1 MSNLKGPWAGQIYGT
16 NTGNIFVEF
25 SQNEA
30 GLTGRVRIS
39 DDRFGISSYTFT
51 GTEDEQVVLKCSS
64 EQAPEGIE
72 VGEVTVVG
80 QLQPDG
86 TLTGQWESTI
96 GSAGTFRLWPH
107 NVDGSQ
113 QETTEPE
120 QVYNRTVNIG
130 SVRIFREDIEGIFKL
145 VQKDFLQGKLI
156 VSYEQ
161 NGNEVTKYADSFLQD
176 IGHFQELKKLK
187 LFIQEP
193 DVAGINKTVNIDLLE
208 SDGNVIRASG
218 VNESWVVGKAES
230 LRRLLARHENNVIT
244 NYRKYGLNFNSVI
257 FLLMIAFVPGI
268 ITWPKRLMFV
278 GIVTLLLGIL
288 YSTHSKMIPNTLIL
302 LEDRPAGVWARVWP
316 TVLSWVIAVSSA
328 LVAGWLLRA
337 LSG

>member
-1 MSNLKGPWAGQIYGT
+1 
-16 NTGNIFVEF
+16 
-25 SQNEA
+25 
-30 GLTGRVRIS
+30 VRIS

-51 GTEDEQVVLKCSS
+51 GSEDGQIILNCSPD
-64 EQAPEGIE
+64 QAPEGIV

-86 TLTGQWESTI
+86 TISGRWESKI

-107 NVDGSQ
+107 NVESAQ
-113 QETTEPE
+113 QQTIEPE

-156 VSYEQ
+156 VTYEQ
-161 NGNEVTKYADSFLQD
+161 DGNEVTKYADSFLQN
-176 IGHFQELKKLK
+176 IGHFQDLKNLK

-193 DVAGINKTVNIDLLE
+193 EVAGINRTVNIDLLE
-208 SDGNVIRASG
+208 NDGSTIRVSG

-230 LRRLLARHENNVIT
+230 LHRALARYENNVVT
-244 NYRKYGLNFNSVI
+244 NYRKYGLNFNSII
-257 FLLMIAFVPGI
+257 FLLMIAFVPEI
-268 ITWPKRLMFV
+268 STWPKRLLFV
-278 GIVTLLLGIL
+278 VAVVFLLAIL
-288 YSTHSKMIPNTLIL
+288 YSVYSKLIPNTLIL
-302 LEDRPAGVWARVWP
+302 LGERTTGFWTRVWP
-316 TVLSWVIAVSSA
+316 SALSWLLAVTSA
-328 LVAGWLLRA
+328 LVASWLLKV

>member
-1 MSNLKGPWAGQIYGT
+1 MSNLAGPWAGRIFGT
-16 NTGNIFVEF
+16 NTGNIFIEF
-25 SQNEA
+25 SQDKSQ
-30 GLTGRVRIS
+30 LSGRVKIS

-51 GTEDEQVVLKCSS
+51 GTENEQIVLNCSP

-72 VGEVTVVG
+72 VGDVTVAG

-86 TLTGQWESTI
+86 TLTGQWNSTI

-107 NVDGSQ
+107 NIEGSQ

-130 SVRIFREDIEGIFKL
+130 SVRIFRDDIEGIFNL
-145 VQKDFLQGKLI
+145 VQKDFVQGKLI
-156 VSYEQ
+156 VTYEQ
-161 NGNEVTKYADSFLQD
+161 NENEVTKYADSFLQGID
-176 IGHFQELKKLK
+176 HLLELRNIK

-193 DVAGINKTVNIDLLE
+193 EVAGINRTVNIDLLDHAG
-208 SDGNVIRASG
+208 SSIRVSG

-230 LRRLLARHENNVIT
+230 LRRSLASYENHVIT
-244 NYRKYGLNFNSVI
+244 NYRKYGLNLNSGI
-257 FLLMIAFVPGI
+257 FLVMIAFVPGI
-268 ITWPKRLMFV
+268 TTWPKRLMFV
-278 GIVTLLLGIL
+278 AVVTFLLGVL
-288 YSTHSKMIPNTLIL
+288 YAAHSKMIPNTLIL
-302 LEDRPAGVWARVWP
+302 LEKRPAGAWARVWP

-328 LVAGWLLRA
+328 LVAGWLLKV